1 MKRDLFDSERISTLR
16 DARLMFNMTQH
27 TMNNTEE
34 QNEIFL
40 EIMQD
45 LQDSN
50 PNIDESI
57 PTDQQ
62 SAREI
67 LMEGK
72 YGIFGN
78 LPHED
83 VFELEGH
90 ACVSLVGLL
99 KHLIAHKIPIGF
111 KEQTDIEGDTRD
123 MNNTN
128 GCPAMEE
135 LLAYMKEQNPE
146 NKPTKYGSY
155 LLWSDGFIRSFIK
168 QKDNNVW
175 ILTVTFPDPDGC
187 ATSKFHTYCLAVGKS
202 SNDHEPVIDHYLQEI
217 ETLAKGIDVFSD
229 GKFVRIQ
236 MGLLAYIAD
245 RPERHAILNQTQA
258 GIFGK
263 RTLWSAF
270 IDSKHLPYCD
280 RCFNSEIESL
290 LDDNT
295 APFQLPSC
303 GRCCQWN
310 MLSTSP
316 SNKKVKASEID
327 RVSDYPTT
335 FHTNSPPV
343 P

>member
-1 MKRDLFDSERISTLR
+1 MGYNNNADEELVDELVQADLMVHDLPSAGRVNNQAPQESFNEYTPPQQGTTQIKLSSFKPFSNEQSNIYFWQDYVCNLEDEICGGFRGIVWRSAMKRDLFDSERISTLR

-128 GCPAMEE
+128 GCSTIEE
-135 LLAYMKEQNPE
+135 LLTYMKEQNPE

-187 ATSKFHTYCLAVGKS
+187 ATSKFHTCCLAVGKS
-202 SNDHEPVIDHYLQEI
+202 SNDHKPVIDHYLQEI

-229 GKFVRIQ
+229 GKFVRI
-236 MGLLAYIAD
+236 
-245 RPERHAILNQTQA
+245 
-258 GIFGK
+258 
-263 RTLWSAF
+263 
-270 IDSKHLPYCD
+270 
-280 RCFNSEIESL
+280 
-290 LDDNT
+290 
-295 APFQLPSC
+295 
-303 GRCCQWN
+303 
-310 MLSTSP
+310 
-316 SNKKVKASEID
+316 
-327 RVSDYPTT
+327 
-335 FHTNSPPV
+335 
-343 P
+343 